1 MRRAVRYRL
10 GGQDSSSTCSSGVGS
25 SSAAITLSP
34 LAVETRL
41 LRLPPSSGAS
51 AGTASSSFSSSSKL
65 LPSFLLLGGGR
76 GTNADDDEEEGEA
89 AGAEGGLSG
98 GGKTSMI
105 KRRLA
110 LRTPQPL
117 AAFGLWDGEAAGP
130 AGVRLRCVLWG
141 GWMDGWMK
149 TITHSIPAQHRHKS
163 HATNPINQCRAYRD
177 PSTVLHDLRSNAR
190 ALLLASTDVEA
201 DKQRVRLPLAVRRY
215 WEVRHATRCDALR

>member
-10 GGQDSSSTCSSGVGS
+10 GGQDSSSISGS

-41 LRLPPSSGAS
+41 LRLPPPLGAT
-51 AGTASSSFSSSSKL
+51 AGTASSSYSSSSKL

-76 GTNADDDEEEGEA
+76 GTNADEEEDEGAEA

-98 GGKTSMI
+98 GGKTSI

-110 LRTPQPL
+110 LRAPQPL

-130 AGVRLRCVLWG
+130 AGVRLRCVLWD
-141 GWMDGWMK
+141 GWMDG
-149 TITHSIPAQHRHKS
+149 
-163 HATNPINQCRAYRD
+163 
-177 PSTVLHDLRSNAR
+177 
-190 ALLLASTDVEA
+190 
-201 DKQRVRLPLAVRRY
+201 
-215 WEVRHATRCDALR
+215 